1 MIRGI
6 HHVYI
11 YIYIYIY
18 IYQVY
23 NNFRS
28 DKINNATYPGSQLPV
43 VVVANYLVR
52 TTDLYVA
59 PDADDSVQIV
69 AYISEPRRTYIYIY
83 ILLLIYSV
91 RTTGT
96 NHHPIHPISLK
107 PQVRP
112 TPIDCLSLFHKRQIK
127 VVPKVYL
134 G

>member
-1 MIRGI
+1 M
-6 HHVYI
+6 

-28 DKINNATYPGSQLPV
+28 DKINNATYPGSQLV
-43 VVVANYLVR
+43 TGSCCCQLR

-83 ILLLIYSV
+83 I
-91 RTTGT
+91 
-96 NHHPIHPISLK
+96 
-107 PQVRP
+107 
-112 TPIDCLSLFHKRQIK
+112 
-127 VVPKVYL
+127 VVDI
-134 G
+134 